1 MRPTTWYEAL
11 NQCQQQGLGY
21 VLITVLMSAGSA
33 PREAGCKMLVTG
45 DEQFDTIG
53 GGHLE
58 FAAVDAARELL
69 AENRQA
75 QKTVS
80 YPLSSSLGQ
89 CCGGAVKILYEAHV
103 DHSQHVAIFGA
114 GHVAQSLVPMLA
126 QLPVQIRW
134 IDSRENFFNDASDIV
149 PLDTTSFDTTSF
161 DTILAAG
168 TTSISVPSSRSAAR
182 VPRSILALSNVT
194 AITNDEPIQELA
206 ALPNNTWVIILT
218 HNHQLDYELV
228 ESALKH
234 PSLGFI
240 GMIGSQTKAKRFVTK
255 LEHRGFD
262 AAQRAKLTSPIGDL
276 SIPGKRPVE
285 VSVSVCAQLIKLL
298 HAPPLGTGSL
308 DKKPVNIESTD
319 TDRIAK
325 HKHAINANMSV
336 TTSSD
341 ESGSGRSK

>member
-134 IDSRENFFNDASDIV
+134 IDSRENFFNDASD
-149 PLDTTSFDTTSF
+149 TTSFDTTSF
-161 DTILAAG
+161 DTMLAAG
-168 TTSISVPSSRSAAR
+168 AASISVPSSKSAAR

-194 AITNDEPIQELA
+194 AITNDDPIQELA

-262 AAQRAKLTSPIGDL
+262 AVQRAKLTSPIGDL

-298 HAPPLGTGSL
+298 HASPLVTSPL
-308 DKKPVNIESTD
+308 DKKPVNIESTK
-319 TDRIAK
+319 TDRVAK
-325 HKHAINANMSV
+325 QKHAISANTAVIS
-336 TTSSD
+336 SSD
-341 ESGSGRSK
+341 ESGYGRSK